1 MAPDRETRPLA
12 VAITGGIGAGKS
24 SALAAFRHHG
34 AATVSSDEIV
44 HHLLK
49 SDPDVKEALVER
61 LGEEILGE
69 DGVPDRER
77 IAIRVFRD
85 REALDWLEKL
95 LHPLVSREYLEWREQ
110 LAKLPNPPAVC
121 VTEVPL
127 LYEVGAD
134 ARFDKVVVVTAPRQ
148 LREARRGGRKDDR
161 ESRLLPDREKAARAD
176 FVYVNTGTPEELDA
190 WVAGVMATLTAEAL
204 AQQSSS

>member
-1 MAPDRETRPLA
+1 VAPDRETRPLA

-61 LGEEILGE
+61 LGEEILGD

-85 REALDWLEKL
+85 REALDWLEQL

-176 FVYVNTGTPEELDA
+176 FVYVNTGSPEELDA
-190 WVAGVMATLTAEAL
+190 WVAGVMATLTAEASTQ
-204 AQQSSS
+204 ASG